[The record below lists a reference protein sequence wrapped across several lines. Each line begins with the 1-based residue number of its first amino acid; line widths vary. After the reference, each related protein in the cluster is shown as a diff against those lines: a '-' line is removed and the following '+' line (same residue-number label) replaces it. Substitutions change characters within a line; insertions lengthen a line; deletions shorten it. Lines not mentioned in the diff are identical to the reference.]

1 VSREDVLNIDLQGSL
16 TTLAMERRPLR
27 PCSVSREEV
36 GTACFGRQNAVEFDS
51 DRDSEMLGK
60 DMHIL
65 DLYVQSH
72 PLWLVC

>member
-1 VSREDVLNIDLQGSL
+1 
-16 TTLAMERRPLR
+16 
-27 PCSVSREEV
+27 
-36 GTACFGRQNAVEFDS
+36 VEIDS

-65 DLYVQSH
+65 DLYAQSY